1 MKTDLWAGW
10 DRKLSH
16 DLQSQ
21 MTTKLDRYLD
31 ETPVPCSAEFD
42 ILKWWMGNATKYPTL
57 AYIARDLLAIPASS
71 VVSESAFSTSKKI
84 VNKFHSSLLP
94 ETVES
99 LICTQDWFR
108 EEGKKKQSLACNLS
122 MI

>member
-1 MKTDLWAGW
+1 
-10 DRKLSH
+10 
-16 DLQSQ
+16 
-21 MTTKLDRYLD
+21 MTTELDRYLD
-31 ETPVPCSAEFD
+31 ETPVSYSAKFD
-42 ILKWWMGNATKYPTL
+42 ILKWWMGNAAKYPTL
-57 AYIARDLLAIPASS
+57 ACIARDLLAIPASS
-71 VVSESAFSTSKKI
+71 VVFESAFSTSKKI